1 MVASDGVWEYLTNE
15 EVLLIG
21 IEVMSFVIPYLEK
34 ENPEQA
40 AEKIVQEAIQAWR
53 RVNFR

>member
-21 IEVMSFVIPYLEK
+21 TEVMSFVIPYLEK

-53 RVNFR
+53 RVKFR